1 MKVLRITRNKS
12 RPVVLRISIYIRNR
26 ICQLVEI
33 IKSIKKARS
42 RIEDAESQ
50 LKVPGSS
57 NTDDRQALIQQAE
70 DAFNTLIESADQ
82 SIFQGSIRFAEN
94 LTDYF
99 RRWKAMEYVQLVGP
113 LVVP

>member
-1 MKVLRITRNKS
+1 MKVIEIIKDKLG
-12 RPVVLRISIYIRNR
+12 PVVLRINIYIRSQTD
-26 ICQLVEI
+26 QLVEI

-50 LKVPGSS
+50 LKAPGSS

-70 DAFNTLIESADQ
+70 VAFNTLIESAHQ
-82 SIFQGSIRFAEN
+82 GIFKGSIRFAAH

-99 RRWKAMEYVQLVGP
+99 RRWKAMEYV
-113 LVVP
+113 